1 MSIIFFQLID
11 KDNNSKNFLSKSVY
25 WKIIQLFF
33 YKGSPR
39 LIYLQSFAYYYYK
52 GLSKYI
58 YLYKFIYKYI
68 YKYVKI
74 K

>member
-11 KDNNSKNFLSKSVY
+11 KDNNSKNFLSKSVC

-33 YKGSPR
+33 YRGSPR

-58 YLYKFIYKYI
+58 YIYINLYINIYI
-68 YKYVKI
+68 
-74 K
+74 

>member
-11 KDNNSKNFLSKSVY
+11 KDNNSKNFLSKSVC

-52 GLSKYI
+52 VLSKYI

>member
-11 KDNNSKNFLSKSVY
+11 KDNNSKNFLSKSVC